1 MKKIIYILALVALP
15 NLLSAQTERKIG
27 DFQKLSVYDGINVE
41 LIKSDTNRVEING
54 KNTAYIVVKNK
65 NGDLKIRLSVERRF
79 SGNRTKVSVFYKSLY
94 SVISHEGANVFSK
107 DTINQADLNL
117 KANSGSRQNMIVK
130 LNTLQATA
138 TAGAKINIKGLAK
151 YQELSATTGA
161 EIMVSK
167 VENEEAN
174 VVSTTGALIDVS
186 TTQDLKVNSKIGGII
201 NVHTKTDKITEKI
214 SVGGAV
220 NYLYDD

>member
-1 MKKIIYILALVALP
+1 MALVVLP

-79 SGNRTKVSVFYKSLY
+79 SGNRTKVSVFYKSIY
-94 SVISHEGANVFSK
+94 SIISHEGANVFSK

-186 TTQDLKVNSKIGGII
+186 TTKDLKVNSKIGGII

>member
-1 MKKIIYILALVALP
+1 MKKIIYILALVVLP
-15 NLLSAQTERKIG
+15 NLLSAQNERKIG

-79 SGNRTKVSVFYKSLY
+79 SGNRTKVSVFYKNLY

-167 VENEEAN
+167 VLNEEAN

-186 TTQDLKVNSKIGGII
+186 TTKDLKVNSKIGGII

>member
-1 MKKIIYILALVALP
+1 MKKIIYILALVVLP

-79 SGNRTKVSVFYKSLY
+79 SGNRTKVSVFYKTLY

-130 LNTLQATA
+130 LNTLQAAA

-167 VENEEAN
+167 VENEEAS

-186 TTQDLKVNSKIGGII
+186 TTKDLKVNSKIGGII
-201 NVHTKTDKITEKI
+201 NVHTKTEKITEKI

-220 NYLYDD
+220 NYLYED

>member
-1 MKKIIYILALVALP
+1 MKKIIYILALVVLP

-79 SGNRTKVSVFYKSLY
+79 SGNRTKVSVFYKNLY

-138 TAGAKINIKGLAK
+138 TAGAKINIKGVAK
-151 YQELSATTGA
+151 YQELSASTGA
-161 EIMVSK
+161 EIMASK
-167 VENEEAN
+167 VQNEEAN

-186 TTQDLKVNSKIGGII
+186 TIKDLKVNSKIGGII

-220 NYLYDD
+220 NYLYED

>member
-1 MKKIIYILALVALP
+1 MCIRDSILALVVLP

-94 SVISHEGANVFSK
+94 SIISHEGANVFSK

-161 EIMVSK
+161 EIMASK

-186 TTQDLKVNSKIGGII
+186 TTKDLKVNSKIGGII

-214 SVGGAV
+214 SVGGSV

>member
-1 MKKIIYILALVALP
+1 MKKIIYLMALVVLP

-41 LIKSDTNRVEING
+41 LIKSDTNRVEITG

-79 SGNRTKVSVFYKSLY
+79 SGNRTKVSVFYKNLY
-94 SVISHEGANVFSK
+94 SIISHEGANIFSK

-117 KANSGSRQNMIVK
+117 KANSGSRQNMILK

-138 TAGAKINIKGLAK
+138 TAGAKINIKGIAK

-161 EIMVSK
+161 EIMASK
-167 VENEEAN
+167 MENEEAN
-174 VVSTTGALIDVS
+174 AVSTTGALIDVA
-186 TTQDLKVNSKIGGII
+186 TTKDLKVNGKIGGII

-220 NYLYDD
+220 NYLYED

>member
-1 MKKIIYILALVALP
+1 MKKIIYIVALVVLP

-107 DTINQADLNL
+107 DTISQADLNL

-161 EIMVSK
+161 EIMASK
-167 VENEEAN
+167 VQNEEAN

-186 TTQDLKVNSKIGGII
+186 TTKDLKVNSKIGGII

-220 NYLYDD
+220 NYLYED

>member
-1 MKKIIYILALVALP
+1 MKKIIYILALVVLP

-79 SGNRTKVSVFYKSLY
+79 SGNRTKVSVFYKNLY

-138 TAGAKINIKGLAK
+138 TAGAKINIKGVAK

-167 VENEEAN
+167 VQNEEAN

-186 TTQDLKVNSKIGGII
+186 TIKDLKVNSKIGGII

-220 NYLYDD
+220 NYLYED

>member
-1 MKKIIYILALVALP
+1 MKKIIYILALVVLP

-94 SVISHEGANVFSK
+94 SIISHEGANVFSK

-161 EIMVSK
+161 EIMASK

-186 TTQDLKVNSKIGGII
+186 TTKDLKVNSKIGGII

-214 SVGGAV
+214 SVGGSV

>member
-1 MKKIIYILALVALP
+1 MKKIIYILALVVLP

-94 SVISHEGANVFSK
+94 SIISHEGANVFSK
-107 DTINQADLNL
+107 DTIKKADLNL

-161 EIMVSK
+161 EIMASK

-186 TTQDLKVNSKIGGII
+186 TTKDLKVNSKIGGII

>member
-1 MKKIIYILALVALP
+1 MALVVLP

-41 LIKSDTNRVEING
+41 LIKSDTNRVEITG

-79 SGNRTKVSVFYKSLY
+79 SGNRTKVSVFYKTLY
-94 SVISHEGANVFSK
+94 SIISHEGANIFSK

-138 TAGAKINIKGLAK
+138 TAGAKINIKGRAK

-161 EIMVSK
+161 EIMASK
-167 VENEEAN
+167 MENEEAN
-174 VVSTTGALIDVS
+174 AVSTTGALIDVA
-186 TTQDLKVNSKIGGII
+186 TTKDLKVNGKIGGII

-220 NYLYDD
+220 NYLYED

>member
-1 MKKIIYILALVALP
+1 MKKIIYILALVVLP

-94 SVISHEGANVFSK
+94 SIISHEGANVFSK

-167 VENEEAN
+167 VENEEAS

-186 TTQDLKVNSKIGGII
+186 TTKDLKVNSKIGGII
-201 NVHTKTDKITEKI
+201 NVHTKTEKITEKI

-220 NYLYDD
+220 NYLYED

>member
-1 MKKIIYILALVALP
+1 MKKIIYILALVVLP

-94 SVISHEGANVFSK
+94 SIISHEGANVFSK

-186 TTQDLKVNSKIGGII
+186 TTKDLKVNSKIGGII

>member
-1 MKKIIYILALVALP
+1 MALVVLP

-130 LNTLQATA
+130 LNTLQAAA

-186 TTQDLKVNSKIGGII
+186 TTKD
-201 NVHTKTDKITEKI
+201 
-214 SVGGAV
+214 
-220 NYLYDD
+220 

>member
-1 MKKIIYILALVALP
+1 MALVVLP

-79 SGNRTKVSVFYKSLY
+79 SGNRTKVSVFYKTLY

-130 LNTLQATA
+130 LNTLQAAA

-167 VENEEAN
+167 VENEEAS

-186 TTQDLKVNSKIGGII
+186 TTKDLKVNSKIGGII
-201 NVHTKTDKITEKI
+201 NVHTKTEKITEKI

-220 NYLYDD
+220 NYLYED

>member
-1 MKKIIYILALVALP
+1 MKKIIYILALVVLP

-54 KNTAYIVVKNK
+54 NNTAYIVVKNK

-79 SGNRTKVSVFYKSLY
+79 SGNRTKVSVFYKNLY

-138 TAGAKINIKGLAK
+138 TAGAKINIKGVAK

-167 VENEEAN
+167 VQNEEAN

-186 TTQDLKVNSKIGGII
+186 TIKDLKVNSKIGGII

-220 NYLYDD
+220 NYLYED

>member
-1 MKKIIYILALVALP
+1 MKKIIYLMALVVLP

-41 LIKSDTNRVEING
+41 LIKSDTNRVEITG

-79 SGNRTKVSVFYKSLY
+79 SGNRTKVSVFYKTLY
-94 SVISHEGANVFSK
+94 SIISHEGANIFSK

-138 TAGAKINIKGLAK
+138 TAGAKINIKGIAK

-161 EIMVSK
+161 EIMASK
-167 VENEEAN
+167 MENEEAN
-174 VVSTTGALIDVS
+174 AVSTTGALIDVA
-186 TTQDLKVNSKIGGII
+186 TTKDLKVNGKIGGII

-220 NYLYDD
+220 NYLYED

>member
-1 MKKIIYILALVALP
+1 MKKIIYILALVVLP

-94 SVISHEGANVFSK
+94 SIISHEGANVFSK

-117 KANSGSRQNMIVK
+117 KANSGSRQNMIIK

-161 EIMVSK
+161 EIMTSK

-186 TTQDLKVNSKIGGII
+186 TTKDLKVNSKIGGII

>member
-1 MKKIIYILALVALP
+1 MKKIIYILALAILP

-41 LIKSDTNRVEING
+41 LIKSDTNKVEITG

-94 SVISHEGANVFSK
+94 SIISHEGANVFSK

-117 KANSGSRQNMIVK
+117 KANSGSRQNMILK

-138 TAGAKINIKGLAK
+138 TAGAKINIKGIAK

-161 EIMVSK
+161 EIMASK
-167 VENEEAN
+167 VENQEAN
-174 VVSTTGALIDVS
+174 AVSTTGALIDVA
-186 TTQDLKVNSKIGGII
+186 TTKDLKVNSKIGGII

-220 NYLYDD
+220 NYLYED

>member
-1 MKKIIYILALVALP
+1 MKKIICILALVALP

-94 SVISHEGANVFSK
+94 SIISHEGANVFSK

-161 EIMVSK
+161 DIMVSK

-186 TTQDLKVNSKIGGII
+186 TTKDLKVNSKIGGII

>member
-1 MKKIIYILALVALP
+1 MKKIIYILALAVLP

-107 DTINQADLNL
+107 DTISQADLNL

-161 EIMVSK
+161 EIMASK
-167 VENEEAN
+167 IQNEEAN

-186 TTQDLKVNSKIGGII
+186 TTKDLKVNSKIGGII

-220 NYLYDD
+220 NYLYED

>member
-1 MKKIIYILALVALP
+1 MKKIIYILALVVLP

-41 LIKSDTNRVEING
+41 LIKSDTNRVEIYG

-79 SGNRTKVSVFYKSLY
+79 SGNRTKVSVFYKNLY
-94 SVISHEGANVFSK
+94 TIISHEGANVFSK

-186 TTQDLKVNSKIGGII
+186 TTKDLKVNSKIGGII

>member
-1 MKKIIYILALVALP
+1 MKKIIYLMALVVLP

-41 LIKSDTNRVEING
+41 LIKSDTNRVEITG

-79 SGNRTKVSVFYKSLY
+79 SGNRTKVSVFYKTLY
-94 SVISHEGANVFSK
+94 SIISHEGANIFSK

-138 TAGAKINIKGLAK
+138 TAGAKINIKGIAK

-161 EIMVSK
+161 EIMASK
-167 VENEEAN
+167 MENDEAN
-174 VVSTTGALIDVS
+174 AVSTTGALIDVA
-186 TTQDLKVNSKIGGII
+186 TTKDLKVNGKIGGII

-220 NYLYDD
+220 NYLYED

>member
-1 MKKIIYILALVALP
+1 MKKIIYILALVVLP

-41 LIKSDTNRVEING
+41 LIKSETNRVEITG

-94 SVISHEGANVFSK
+94 SIISHEGANIFSK

-167 VENEEAN
+167 VENVEAN

-186 TTQDLKVNSKIGGII
+186 TTKDLKVNSKIGGII

-220 NYLYDD
+220 NYLYDN

>member
-1 MKKIIYILALVALP
+1 MALVVLP

-94 SVISHEGANVFSK
+94 SIISHEGANVFSK

-186 TTQDLKVNSKIGGII
+186 TTKDLKVNSKIGGII

>member
-1 MKKIIYILALVALP
+1 MALVVLP

-41 LIKSDTNRVEING
+41 LIKSDTNTVEING

-79 SGNRTKVSVFYKSLY
+79 SGNRTKVSVFYKNLY
-94 SVISHEGANVFSK
+94 SIISHEGANVFSK

-138 TAGAKINIKGLAK
+138 TAGAKINIKGLVK

-186 TTQDLKVNSKIGGII
+186 TTKDLNVNSKIGGII

>member
-1 MKKIIYILALVALP
+1 MKKIIYILALVVLP

-79 SGNRTKVSVFYKSLY
+79 SGNRTKVSVFYKNLY

-138 TAGAKINIKGLAK
+138 TAGAKINIKGLAR

-186 TTQDLKVNSKIGGII
+186 TTKDLKVNSKIGGII

>member
-1 MKKIIYILALVALP
+1 MKKIIYILALVVLP

-79 SGNRTKVSVFYKSLY
+79 SGNRTKVSVFYKSIY
-94 SVISHEGANVFSK
+94 SIISHEGANVFSK

-186 TTQDLKVNSKIGGII
+186 TTKDLKVNSKIGGII

>member
-1 MKKIIYILALVALP
+1 MKKIIYLMALVVLP

-41 LIKSDTNRVEING
+41 LIKSETNRVEITG

-94 SVISHEGANVFSK
+94 SIISHEGANVFSK

-167 VENEEAN
+167 VENVEAN

-186 TTQDLKVNSKIGGII
+186 TTKDLKVNSKIGGII

>member
-1 MKKIIYILALVALP
+1 MKKIIYILALVVLP

-161 EIMVSK
+161 EIMASK
-167 VENEEAN
+167 VQNEEAN

-186 TTQDLKVNSKIGGII
+186 TTKDLKVNSKIGGII

-220 NYLYDD
+220 NYLYED

>member
-1 MKKIIYILALVALP
+1 MKKIIYILALVVLP

-79 SGNRTKVSVFYKSLY
+79 SGNRTKVSVFYKNLY

-138 TAGAKINIKGLAK
+138 TAGAKINIKGLAR

-161 EIMVSK
+161 EIMASK

-174 VVSTTGALIDVS
+174 AVSTTGALIDVS
-186 TTQDLKVNSKIGGII
+186 TTKDLKVNSKIGGII

-220 NYLYDD
+220 NYLYED

>member
-1 MKKIIYILALVALP
+1 MKKIIYILALVVLP

-41 LIKSDTNRVEING
+41 LIKSETNRVEITG

-94 SVISHEGANVFSK
+94 SIISHEGANVFSK

-161 EIMVSK
+161 EIMASK

-186 TTQDLKVNSKIGGII
+186 TTKDLKVNSKIGGII

-214 SVGGAV
+214 SVGGSV

>member
-1 MKKIIYILALVALP
+1 MKKIIYILALVVLP

-94 SVISHEGANVFSK
+94 SIISHEGANVFSK

-161 EIMVSK
+161 EIMASK

-186 TTQDLKVNSKIGGII
+186 TTKDLKVNSKIGGII

-214 SVGGAV
+214 SLGGAV

>member
-1 MKKIIYILALVALP
+1 MALVVLP

-41 LIKSDTNRVEING
+41 LIKSDTNRVEITG

-94 SVISHEGANVFSK
+94 SIISHEGANVFSK

-117 KANSGSRQNMIVK
+117 KANSGSRQNMILK

-138 TAGAKINIKGLAK
+138 TAGAKINIKGIAK

-161 EIMVSK
+161 EIMASK
-167 VENEEAN
+167 VENQETNA
-174 VVSTTGALIDVS
+174 VSTTGALIDVA
-186 TTQDLKVNSKIGGII
+186 TTKDLKVNSKIGGII

-220 NYLYDD
+220 NYLYED